1 MPSPFFLCST
11 PASLTLTYGL
21 VGLGTNYDRSLFG
34 MRLADCRCLARALA
48 HTETLV
54 HLDLSSNCL
63 DDDKARMLASGLADN
78 ISITHLNLSHN
89 KVGGVGGVNE
99 GNGVQ
104 VQGR

>member
-1 MPSPFFLCST
+1 
-11 PASLTLTYGL
+11 
-21 VGLGTNYDRSLFG
+21 
-34 MRLADCRCLARALA
+34 MRLADCRFLARALA

-89 KVGGVGGVNE
+89 KVGSLRTLLTSKYRS
-99 GNGVQ
+99 
-104 VQGR
+104 GRDAIRPAIRGFA